1 VLLPR
6 QQAMLAR
13 GAKDKEHAMSEK
25 PNNAITVIGIDIGK
39 NSFHVVGLSAPAAKA
54 SSQRLLSL

>member
-13 GAKDKEHAMSEK
+13 GAKDKEHAVSEK
-25 PNNAITVIGIDIGK
+25 GESAFRNAVIGGREVTLRVNRATKSMTTGCLIL
-39 NSFHVVGLSAPAAKA
+39 H
-54 SSQRLLSL
+54 